1 MHLQRFHPLAGITV
15 VILVGGTLAN
25 FFTLEWHVAPLS
37 YAISSLLLASPFA
50 VLLFAHVTIARTW
63 RRNVYLA
70 VGSVLF
76 IVPWLFISF
85 AMRWFQGG
93 WAGIAVGG
101 AVLIALALGYLSL
114 ALLIGEK

>member
-1 MHLQRFHPLAGITV
+1 MHLQRFHPLAGITT
-15 VILVGGTLAN
+15 VILVAGTLAN
-25 FFTLEWHVAPLS
+25 FFTLDWQRAPFS
-37 YAISSLLLASPFA
+37 YGIGSLLLASPFA
-50 VLLFAHVTIARTW
+50 VLLVAHVTIARTW
-63 RRNVYLA
+63 RRNIYLA

-101 AVLIALALGYLSL
+101 AVLIVLAVGYLSL

>member
-1 MHLQRFHPLAGITV
+1 MHLQRFNPFAGISAI
-15 VILVGGTLAN
+15 ILVGCALAN
-25 FFTLEWHVAPLS
+25 FFTLDWQLAPLS
-37 YAISSLLLASPFA
+37 YAVSSLFLASPFA
-50 VLLFAHVTIARTW
+50 VLLFAHATIARTW

-76 IVPWLFISF
+76 IVPWMFISF

-93 WAGIAVGG
+93 WPGIAVGG
-101 AVLIALALGYLSL
+101 VVLIALALGYLSL